1 MNDIKLLRS
10 IIVGE
15 EVRIKAILEKWSI
28 AKSDVDKI
36 LDSIA
41 KIEETTIK
49 LVIEKSKTDSYNK
62 RFAGH

>member
-28 AKSDVDKI
+28 AKSDIDKI

>member
-28 AKSDVDKI
+28 AKSDIDKI

-49 LVIEKSKTDSYNK
+49 LVVEKSRTDNYNK
-62 RFAGH
+62 RFEGH

>member
-1 MNDIKLLRS
+1 MNDIKMLRS

-28 AKSDVDKI
+28 AKSDIDKI

-49 LVIEKSKTDSYNK
+49 LVIEKSKTDNYNK
-62 RFAGH
+62 RFEGH

>member
-15 EVRIKAILEKWSI
+15 EVRIKAILEKWNI

>member
-10 IIVGE
+10 IVVGE

-49 LVIEKSKTDSYNK
+49 LVIEKSRTDNYNK
-62 RFAGH
+62 RFEGH

>member
-28 AKSDVDKI
+28 AESDVNKI
-36 LDSIA
+36 LDGIA

-49 LVIEKSKTDSYNK
+49 LVIEKSRTDSYNK

>member
-49 LVIEKSKTDSYNK
+49 LVIEKSRTDNYNK
-62 RFAGH
+62 RFEGH

>member
-10 IIVGE
+10 IVVGE
-15 EVRIKAILEKWSI
+15 EVRIKSILEKWSI

>member
-15 EVRIKAILEKWSI
+15 EVRIKTILEKWSI

-49 LVIEKSKTDSYNK
+49 LVIEKSKTDNYNK

>member
-28 AKSDVDKI
+28 AKSDIDKI

-49 LVIEKSKTDSYNK
+49 LVIEKSKTDNYNK
-62 RFAGH
+62 RFEGH

>member
-10 IIVGE
+10 IVIGE

-49 LVIEKSKTDSYNK
+49 LVIEKSRTDNYNK